1 MLGFKVQGKVLHFW
15 PSLELRAVLSTG
27 LEGHLL
33 NFLQAEIKLK
43 SFELCPTYFLFIVG
57 RHGMVR

>member
-15 PSLELRAVLSTG
+15 PSLELQAVLSSG

-33 NFLQAEIKLK
+33 NFLQAEIKLQ
-43 SFELCPTYFLFIVG
+43 SFELCPT
-57 RHGMVR
+57 